1 MKQKFTLMFFFLFNV
16 YSLFA
21 TDRVTINISG
31 SSVTADSYSDQEV
44 IINGATELHLTSSSA
59 PLTNSIVELNSNDS
73 WLFFD
78 NLRPAAVVS
87 NYLKYIYVNG
97 NNATY
102 NSNCRVS
109 IYKHGTV
116 VIPQAPSFQPLTVY
130 SGLDFTEDSTSD
142 FSLFTKNTSLGT
154 FDNKI
159 RSLKLKRGYMVTL
172 ATLSSGLGYSRV
184 YIADDKDLELSE
196 LPDLLDNKISFIRV
210 LRWEWPSKKG
220 WAGSDETEYTAV
232 NATWRYDWSA
242 SGSTS
247 SKVEYVPIK
256 QKSSWP
262 SWDDINGK
270 EYVTHVLGY
279 NEPDATDQG
288 NFQTLDAMLS
298 AWPSFMQTGL
308 RIGSPA
314 WANAYSTAES
324 GSLFDFIDACD
335 SLNYRVDFVALHCYW
350 GGKTPAN
357 WYKDLKYI
365 HDRTGRPLWITEW
378 NNGANWTTESWPT
391 DSLACLQQQ
400 LTAIKGILQ
409 VLDTASFVERYSI
422 YNWVEDKRAM
432 VISGNLTPAGSYYSA
447 DTSEI
452 AFNHDGEVIPNYIY
466 GDPSL
471 SIAYGT
477 KSYSL
482 TVSDPNSENYAGC
495 IIDRKA
501 NDDDYLEY
509 INSDKS
515 TVKIFTEALDTS
527 GITKVR
533 YKVRSKFSDGSI
545 SDYSNDVG
553 YELTNGLS
561 DAQYGNMSIGNID
574 WNVLFFKNSYQ
585 ATPAI
590 VLGAPTNLNSSIYL
604 VPRVKL
610 VSAASR
616 TTVELSPWSYQ
627 NVTSLSN
634 EETVPYFILS
644 QGQHD
649 LGGIT
654 AFAGLSTAGKSWTSV
669 SFSTPFDTI
678 PVVFAN
684 QIATSTSYATT
695 LRIRNV
701 SKSGF
706 EVKLQKES
714 GVTATLPTE
723 MISYIALTPG
733 TGEIDGKKVIVNKTA
748 DKAVSSMYSSIF
760 YGESVSN
767 PMFLSQMQTCYDDTI
782 TSSLRCL
789 AVAEKYANV
798 IKQREKSTGQTTQKA
813 EMVGWMVMSLD
824 ASQTTDVN
832 NIALPEFK
840 IYPNPVKTVLH
851 LNSECISENMK
862 VSIYNSLGMLVQNFV
877 LDGNSINVSSL
888 PPGCYFLRVEGY
900 KTCKF
905 IKY

>member
-1 MKQKFTLMFFFLFNV
+1 MRKRFTCIIF
-16 YSLFA
+16 SLLLLSSLSITCAA
-21 TDRVTINISG
+21 TITLTGN
-31 SSVTADSYSDQEV
+31 SVTVDSYSNQDV
-44 IINGATELHLTSSSA
+44 IINGATELHLKSSTA
-59 PLTNSIVELNSNDS
+59 PLTNSTVALNSEDS

-78 NLRPAAVVS
+78 NLRPASVISSYLQYVS
-87 NYLKYIYVNG
+87 ING
-97 NNATY
+97 SAASY

-116 VIPQAPSFQPLTVY
+116 VIPQSPSFQPLTVY
-130 SGLDFTEDSTSD
+130 TGQDFSGDSTSD
-142 FSLFTKNTSLGT
+142 YSLFTKNTSLGT

-159 RSLKLKRGYMVTL
+159 RSLKLKRGYMITV

-184 YIADDKDLELSE
+184 YVADNEDLELTD
-196 LPDLLDNKISFIRV
+196 LPDLLDNKISFIRI

-220 WAGSDETEYTAV
+220 WAGSDETQYTAV

-242 SGSTS
+242 SGSTT

-270 EYVTHVLGY
+270 EYVTHLLGF
-279 NEPDATDQG
+279 NEPDATDQN
-288 NFQTLDAMLS
+288 NFQTLDAMLT
-298 AWPSFMQTGL
+298 AWPNFMKTGL

-314 WANAYSTAES
+314 WANAYSTATS

-400 LTAIKGILQ
+400 LSAIKGILQ
-409 VLDTASFVERYSI
+409 VLDTASFVERYAI

-432 VISGNLTPAGSYYSA
+432 VLNGTLTPAGEYYSA
-447 DTSEI
+447 DTSQM
-452 AFNHDGEVIPNYIY
+452 AFNHNGEVVPGFVY

-471 SIAYGT
+471 SISYGT
-477 KSYSL
+477 SSYSL

-495 IIDRKA
+495 IIDRKT
-501 NDDDYLEY
+501 NDNDYEEY

-515 TVKIFTEALDTS
+515 SVKIFTEALDTS

-533 YKVRSKFSDGSI
+533 YKVRSKYTNGDVSA
-545 SDYSNDVG
+545 YSNDVG
-553 YELTNGLS
+553 YELTNGSS

-574 WNVLFFKNSYQ
+574 WNVLFFKNPFSS
-585 ATPAI
+585 TPAI
-590 VLGAPTNLNSSIYL
+590 VLGAPTNVNSTTYL
-604 VPRVKL
+604 VPRTKL

-616 TTVELSPWSYQ
+616 TTVELVPWSYE
-627 NVTSLSN
+627 NVSSISS
-634 EETVPYFILS
+634 EETVPYFMLS
-644 QGQHD
+644 QGSHD

-654 AFAGLSTAGKSWTSV
+654 ALAGLSTANKSWTSV
-669 SFSTPFDTI
+669 TFSTAFDTI

-701 SKSGF
+701 SRTGF
-706 EVKLQKES
+706 EVKMQKES
-714 GVTATLPTE
+714 AVSSTLPTE
-723 MISYIALTPG
+723 MISYVALTPG
-733 TGEIDGKKVIVNKTA
+733 TGEIDGRKVIVGKTA
-748 DKAVSSMYSSIF
+748 DKAVSSMYASIF
-760 YGESVSN
+760 YGETVTN

-782 TSSLRCL
+782 TSALRCL
-789 AVAEKYANV
+789 AVKEKYANV
-798 IKQREKSTGQTTQKA
+798 VKQREKSTGQTSQKA

-824 ASQTTDVN
+824 ATESGIN
-832 NIALPEFK
+832 NVTLPQFK
-840 IYPNPVKTVLH
+840 FYPNPVRDVIH
-851 LNSECISENMK
+851 LNSDCISDDMNVE
-862 VSIYNSLGMLVQNFV
+862 IYNSIGLLVKKLV
-877 LDGNSINVSSL
+877 VSESSIDVSDL
-888 PPGCYFLRVEGY
+888 PSGCYFLRAEGY
-900 KTCKF
+900 QVCKF